1 MHLICNLT
9 QRLLQE
15 EGVILRLVHG
25 DIPVG
30 QGILRGII
38 GSGTPLECIFHHRGN
53 CRPQRKAARC
63 CVPRGVDNFLLLK
76 MSLILNSAASPFKP
90 ILTS

>member
-1 MHLICNLT
+1 MLLICNLT

-38 GSGTPLECIFHHRGN
+38 GSGTPIKCIFFQRRK

-63 CVPRGVDNFLLLK
+63 YVPRGVDEFL
-76 MSLILNSAASPFKP
+76 S
-90 ILTS
+90 

>member
-1 MHLICNLT
+1 MLLICNLT

-30 QGILRGII
+30 QKILRGII
-38 GSGTPLECIFHHRGN
+38 GSGTPIKCIFVQRRK
-53 CRPQRKAARC
+53 CRLQRKAARC
-63 CVPRGVDNFLLLK
+63 YVPRGVDR
-76 MSLILNSAASPFKP
+76 SLF
-90 ILTS
+90 